1 MQKSVEFSGWTQVGC
16 EHVTL
21 DYIVGCETKSF
32 SQAVDQ
38 YSARLLEIKEN
49 LEKVKRI

>member
-1 MQKSVEFSGWTQVGC
+1 VRKSVEFAGWTQVGC
-16 EHVTL
+16 EHVAL
-21 DYIVGCETKSF
+21 DYTVGCETERF

-49 LEKVKRI
+49 LEKDKRV

>member
-1 MQKSVEFSGWTQVGC
+1 VRKLVEFVGWTQVGC

-21 DYIVGCETKSF
+21 DYTVGCETHMF

-38 YSARLLEIKEN
+38 YSARLPEIKEN
-49 LEKVKRI
+49 LEKDKRV